1 MKKYVG
7 ITACPTGIAHT
18 YMAAE
23 KLEETAKETGNQIKV
38 ETQGSIGVE
47 NELTADD
54 IREADAVV
62 VAADTEVDLSRFDGK
77 FYGGTGIAVATALLE
92 ADPVTQTIV
101 EMAGGYL
108 FATSISL
115 GSTLAVVTD
124 RTAAPSPRP
133 PAGFWGQ

>member
-62 VAADTEVDLSRFDGK
+62 VAADTEVDLSRFAQ
-77 FYGGTGIAVATALLE
+77 YHHRGGSHRLGHRIDAENRVGARRLLRIEIHQTA
-92 ADPVTQTIV
+92 
-101 EMAGGYL
+101 GC
-108 FATSISL
+108 
-115 GSTLAVVTD
+115 
-124 RTAAPSPRP
+124 
-133 PAGFWGQ
+133 